1 MTDELASMD
10 ATAQAALVRGGEV
23 SPAELFE
30 AAIGRI
36 EALNPELNAVIH
48 PLFAK
53 ARDVA
58 KGELGEGPFRGVPM
72 VVKDLGAH
80 TAGDS
85 SHEGTKFAK
94 EAGWTEA
101 HDSELIKSFGH
112 GVEPD
117 AYPPELDDPDLVA
130 TFLVRFTSGIAW
142 WLKVW
147 EARLGREIAADD
159 VEACTWALAQLG
171 RSHSGPDFLAAIEKH
186 QLAGR
191 AAARWHEGFDLLL
204 TPTMGE
210 PPTRI
215 GEYAPDPENP
225 AAPILRATPI
235 ACFTA
240 GANMT
245 GQPVISL
252 PLYWSDDGL
261 PIGVQLVT
269 PFGREDLLLRV
280 AAQLEEAR
288 PWADRRPSRYP
299 SALA

>member
-85 SHEGTKFAK
+85 FHEGTKFAK

-147 EARLGREIAADD
+147 EVRLGREHDRPA
-159 VEACTWALAQLG
+159 
-171 RSHSGPDFLAAIEKH
+171 RHLAAAVLERR
-186 QLAGR
+186 R
-191 AAARWHEGFDLLL
+191 A
-204 TPTMGE
+204 
-210 PPTRI
+210 
-215 GEYAPDPENP
+215 
-225 AAPILRATPI
+225 
-235 ACFTA
+235 
-240 GANMT
+240 
-245 GQPVISL
+245 
-252 PLYWSDDGL
+252 
-261 PIGVQLVT
+261 
-269 PFGREDLLLRV
+269 
-280 AAQLEEAR
+280 
-288 PWADRRPSRYP
+288 ADRRPARRALRP
-299 SALA
+299 RGPVAARRGAARGGAAVGSARAGCVGGRASA